1 MRRPSRADSGGM
13 RWALAASAL
22 CAVVALATGCGSNVE
37 KVTVA
42 DIEQAAFK
50 TEGGGTARVSFKGEV
65 TFNHDHAQ
73 RFEFRGAGLAD
84 FQTGSAKFS
93 AVYKFP
99 NAIQEAIKHEFGGP
113 WKANFILDGSEGIIL
128 YMRFPY
134 LDGQLPR
141 GKTWLK
147 ADIVEIGKR
156 YGLDLDRLKETR
168 RSDPGV
174 MLAYLKSAVGVR
186 KVGTDLVR
194 REVTTHYSSIV
205 GAETIVEEAPKD
217 QQRAMR
223 KYLRLMGIKTYPV
236 DLWVDR
242 DGVVRKLGIELEYKL
257 PDGEYVKMKLSE
269 EYYDFG
275 VEVDIKPPPAR
286 RVLDVTPRFRTDRHS
301 PRRLTS

>member
-1 MRRPSRADSGGM
+1 MR
-13 RWALAASAL
+13 LAFAAVLL
-22 CAVVALATGCGSNVE
+22 CATVAFATGCGSAPE

-50 TEGGGTARVSFKGEV
+50 TEGVRTARVSFRGEV

-73 RFEFRGAGLAD
+73 RFSFRGSGLAD
-84 FQTGSAKFS
+84 FETESAKFN
-93 AVYKFP
+93 AVYTFP
-99 NAIQEAIKHEFGGP
+99 NVLQEAIKHEFGGP
-113 WKANFILDGSEGIIL
+113 WKANFILDGREGIIL

-134 LDGQLPR
+134 LDGELPG
-141 GKTWLK
+141 GKSWLK
-147 ADIVEIGKR
+147 ADIVEVGKR

-168 RSDPGV
+168 RSDPGL

-194 REVTTHYSSIV
+194 REVTTHYSTIV
-205 GAETIVEEAPKD
+205 DAETIVEETPKD

-242 DGVVRKLGIELEYKL
+242 DGVVRKVGIELEYKL

-275 VEVDIKPPPAR
+275 VEVNIEPPPAK
-286 RVLDVTPRFRTDRHS
+286 RVLDVTPRRKTSDQA
-301 PRRLTS
+301 PRRLNS

>member
-1 MRRPSRADSGGM
+1 MR
-13 RWALAASAL
+13 LASAAVVL
-22 CAVVALATGCGSNVE
+22 CAALALATGCASNTE
-37 KVTVA
+37 KKVTLA

-50 TEGGGTARVSFKGEV
+50 TEGVRTARVSFEGEV

-73 RFEFRGAGLAD
+73 RFEFRGRGLTD
-84 FQTGSAKFS
+84 FQTESAKFN

-99 NAIQEAIKHEFGGP
+99 NALQEAIKHEFGGP
-113 WKANFILDGSEGIIL
+113 WKANFILDGSEGIVL

-134 LDGQLPR
+134 LDGQLPG
-141 GKTWLK
+141 GKTWLR

-168 RSDPGV
+168 RSDPAL
-174 MLAYLKSAVGVR
+174 MLAYLRSAVGVR

-194 REVTTHYSSIV
+194 REVTTHYS
-205 GAETIVEEAPKD
+205 TIVDADTIVAEAPKD

-236 DLWVDR
+236 DIWVDR
-242 DGVVRKLGIELEYKL
+242 DGIVRRLGVELEYKL

-275 VEVDIKPPPAR
+275 VAVNIEPPPAK
-286 RVLDVTPRFRTDRHS
+286 RVLDVTPRHTRADHA
-301 PRRLTS
+301 PKRLNS

>member
-1 MRRPSRADSGGM
+1 MR
-13 RWALAASAL
+13 LASAAVVL
-22 CAVVALATGCGSNVE
+22 CATVALATGCGGSGPE
-37 KVTVA
+37 KVTLA
-42 DIEQAAFK
+42 DIEKAAFR
-50 TEGGGTARVSFKGEV
+50 TEAVATARVEFRGEV

-73 RFEFRGAGLAD
+73 RFEFKGRGVAD
-84 FQTGSAKFS
+84 FETDSAKFN

-99 NAIQEAIKHEFGGP
+99 NALQEAIKAEFGGP
-113 WKANFILDGSEGIIL
+113 WKANFILDGSEGIVL

-134 LDGQLPR
+134 LDGQLPH
-141 GKTWLK
+141 GKTWLM

-156 YGLDLDRLKETR
+156 YGLDLDRLKETKQ
-168 RSDPGV
+168 SDPAL

-194 REVTTHYSSIV
+194 RDVTTHYSTV
-205 GAETIVEEAPKD
+205 VKAETIVEEAPKD

-242 DGVVRKLGIELEYKL
+242 DGIVRKLSIELEYKL
-257 PDGEYVKMKLSE
+257 PSGEYVKMKLSE

-275 VEVDIKPPPAR
+275 VAVNIEPPPAKD
-286 RVLDVTPRFRTDRHS
+286 VLDITPRRKSRDQAS
-301 PRRLTS
+301 RRLNS